1 MPFFEGQ
8 DSRSSLEALWPCWS
22 TGSMDWQVGCFAAK
36 PYHVDVAPGAGGT
49 RKAILPNALSM
60 PDSAN

>member
-1 MPFFEGQ
+1 
-8 DSRSSLEALWPCWS
+8 
-22 TGSMDWQVGCFAAK
+22 MDWQVGCFAAK